1 MKSKVHFIMIVAL
14 AMLIATAIA
23 QATEKQ
29 SLAQQTN
36 NTSSQ
41 TLRQN
46 NTSVQSASQQANQ
59 TILVSQGNKT
69 TVTVNST
76 LIPLQ
81 ITTID
86 IRTITKSVDSKLISE
101 FQNLTVS
108 AGAEQSRAVDL
119 SKIQNQTVISPTGKA
134 YSTIIT
140 RTVTPYNV
148 TTLQLIATLGQNQT
162 FVTTTSPDAIEQ
174 LFKITQPSL
183 EQQISTNNNLTAGT
197 QRTQNNT
204 SPSAP

>member
-204 SPSAP
+204 SP

>member
-81 ITTID
+81 ITTIE

-162 FVTTTSPDAIEQ
+162 FVTTTSPDAVEQ

-204 SPSAP
+204 SP